1 MADER
6 HVPAD
11 LVRRYLSNETSKAEA
26 QRVVRHLIRGC
37 PECAAMTQELLS
49 AGVGG
54 WYPGAEPAIEE
65 GQFEEIF
72 RRVFQA
78 GSVELRR
85 LAVEKLQGWARWA
98 ELDPLLPEERL
109 ARVLDEPSFHTWGL
123 HQRLIEASR
132 WYRRNDPPEAV
143 NIMRLALAVAER
155 IEPRRVGGAFA
166 RHDLLAETHAL
177 LADAQRLA
185 GDFDGA
191 RASFQEAWCEQQQ
204 GASDPYAQGNL
215 IRLEA
220 SWMIDMGEF
229 ESAEAALEDA
239 RELYREV
246 NDTCQEGR
254 TILKMGVAAGFVDP
268 ARGIRRIRQ
277 ALTLIDREQEP
288 RILLCAQHD
297 LAWFLAE
304 AGEGREALEVLE
316 EARRL
321 YRQFPDDYTQLRL
334 HWLEA
339 KVARSLG
346 RWEEAA
352 SIYRQLLDEMEARS
366 LRHEV
371 VLLTLDLAEALTE
384 GCQND
389 EAIRLVSA
397 AHPVMAAWGLHRW
410 ALAAWL
416 VLQHALEMR
425 QVGGLFAQLRV
436 YYRRYWNRGV
446 EFRAAG

>member
-1 MADER
+1 
-6 HVPAD
+6 
-11 LVRRYLSNETSKAEA
+11 
-26 QRVVRHLIRGC
+26 
-37 PECAAMTQELLS
+37 
-49 AGVGG
+49 
-54 WYPGAEPAIEE
+54 
-65 GQFEEIF
+65 
-72 RRVFQA
+72 
-78 GSVELRR
+78 
-85 LAVEKLQGWARWA
+85 
-98 ELDPLLPEERL
+98 
-109 ARVLDEPSFHTWGL
+109 
-123 HQRLIEASR
+123 
-132 WYRRNDPPEAV
+132 V
-143 NIMRLALAVAER
+143 NIMRLALVVAER
-155 IEPRRVGGAFA
+155 IEPHRVGGAYA

-191 RASFQEAWCEQQQ
+191 RASFQEAWREQEQ

-239 RELYREV
+239 RELFREV

-268 ARGIRRIRQ
+268 ERGIRRIRQ
-277 ALTLIDREQEP
+277 ALPLIDREQEP

-316 EARRL
+316 DTRRL
-321 YRQFPDDYTQLRL
+321 YRQFPDEYTQLRL

-346 RWEEAA
+346 HWGQAA

-371 VLLTLDLAEALTE
+371 VLLTLDLAEALTA
-384 GCQND
+384 GCHYD

-425 QVGGLFAQLRV
+425 QVGGIFAQLRV
-436 YYRRYWNRGV
+436 YYRRHWNRGV